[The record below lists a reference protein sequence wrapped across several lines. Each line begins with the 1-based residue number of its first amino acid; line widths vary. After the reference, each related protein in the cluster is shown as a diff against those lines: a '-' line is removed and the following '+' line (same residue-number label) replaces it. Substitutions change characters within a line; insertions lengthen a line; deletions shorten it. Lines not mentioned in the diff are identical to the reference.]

1 MDSLEEP
8 QFYWETGEMLTTG
21 VTIRR
26 IPYNTGSLE
35 IANEVALTA
44 TSALNEETT
53 GTAKGI
59 QQGTRLWWISRKKNT
74 CYIYLKLVL

>member
-1 MDSLEEP
+1 
-8 QFYWETGEMLTTG
+8 MLTTG

-53 GTAKGI
+53 GTAKGDT
-59 QQGTRLWWISRKKNT
+59 QGTRLLWDIAEKKT
-74 CYIYLKLVL
+74 LD